1 MNQLFEEFKK
11 PGYIDWVNQLKKD
24 LKGES
29 ETLIQRNDII
39 EEIQFNSYQHE
50 DSGNTSPAFA
60 LNNPYVRQT
69 YRATNAWENVGTIC
83 VINETEANKK
93 ALQLLN
99 LGATALRFE
108 LCSNTLNWENLVQ
121 DIQLEFIETT
131 FKINQPEHY
140 ILIQNK
146 LTADQKKKV
155 YFELDL
161 IENKNINTTDLIN
174 HIKSNQTYTFIANGY
189 SVQQAGA
196 TTWQEIAYSL
206 SAAHETLIQL
216 TENGLTIDEA
226 AACIHFNVGVGATY
240 FYEIAKIRAVRILW
254 ARILEEYQPEHACSY
269 NTRITGIVGF
279 TNKSLKDPY
288 TNLLRQTTEAMSL
301 IFAGVNSI
309 CVQAYDA
316 HSTKG
321 STTLSLRM
329 AVNIPLIL
337 QEESYLDKVIDPLA
351 GSYGIEYLTN
361 EIADKAWKLFQEIE
375 NKGGITTPDTLAIFK
390 KAIEEKATLRRQRI
404 QEKTDTLIGIN
415 IFPNPTAEDNN
426 WKEFDGYLGLP
437 QLILE
442 QSI

>member
-11 PGYIDWVNQLKKD
+11 PGYIDWVDQLKKD

-29 ETLIQRNDII
+29 ETLIQRNDAI

-69 YRATNAWENVGTIC
+69 YRVDNTWENIGNVH
-83 VINETEANKK
+83 VFDAVEANKK

-108 LCSNTLNWENLVQ
+108 LHSTTLDWNQLIQ

-131 FKINQPEHY
+131 FKINHPEHY
-140 ILIQNK
+140 QLIQNK
-146 LTADQKKKV
+146 LTVSQKQKA
-155 YFELDL
+155 YFEIDL
-161 IENKNINTTDLIN
+161 IDNKTIKLPELIN

-196 TTWQEIAYSL
+196 TTWQEIAYTL
-206 SAAHETLIQL
+206 SSAHETLTQL
-216 TENGLTIDEA
+216 TASGLTIDEA
-226 AACIHFNVGVGATY
+226 AACIHFNMGVGATY
-240 FYEIAKIRAVRILW
+240 FYEIAKIRATRILW
-254 ARILEEYQPEHACSY
+254 ARILEEYQPQHACSY

-279 TNKSLKDPY
+279 SNKSLKDPY

-301 IFAGVNSI
+301 IFAGVNGLCI
-309 CVQAYDA
+309 QPYDA

-321 STTLSLRM
+321 STTLSTRM

-337 QEESYLDKVIDPLA
+337 QEESYLDKVLDPLA
-351 GSYGIEYLTN
+351 GSYGIEFLTN
-361 EIADKAWKLFQEIE
+361 EIAEKAWRLFQEIE
-375 NKGGITTPDTLAIFK
+375 NKGGITAPEALNTFRNSIA
-390 KAIEEKATLRRQRI
+390 EKATLRKQRI

-415 IFPNPTAEDNN
+415 IFPNPATEDNN
-426 WKEFDGYLGLP
+426 WKDFDSYLDMP